1 MPRKIYYADR
11 LEVWSCGYPELDTE
25 KGQFSGGS
33 VLGVDMNYVRK
44 VGRKRKESL
53 DEDVT
58 VGLERDKHFKY
69 SSRNAFREL
78 SDIFCELL

>member
-11 LEVWSCGYPELDTE
+11 LEVRSCGYPELDTE
-25 KGQFSGGS
+25 KGQFSCER

-44 VGRKRKESL
+44 VGRRRKESM
-53 DEDVT
+53 DENVT
-58 VGLERDKHFKY
+58 VGLDRDKHFKY
-69 SSRNAFREL
+69 SSRNSIREP